1 MFTLST
7 RMHKKACNQLCTRT
21 KLTWPNIDL
30 NTQGFIMPPN
40 NLDRDI
46 QEHYE
51 TLKDVFSFFKSGRLR
66 QGWNKFKENYLRKRY
81 GANWEQHQVSKNEVG
96 FLVIGIVIGLFILLS
111 VFLFVILI
119 DAIDHAFSK
128 DWPFHEISAVTSFIK
143 KNVTG
148 GDVISSTLRKNIP
161 SAYINL
167 YMSYVCHIPV

>member
-1 MFTLST
+1 
-7 RMHKKACNQLCTRT
+7 
-21 KLTWPNIDL
+21 
-30 NTQGFIMPPN
+30 MPPN

-143 KNVTG
+143 KNLC
-148 GDVISSTLRKNIP
+148 I
-161 SAYINL
+161 A
-167 YMSYVCHIPV
+167 HIPDKTISARYPPCPPGKRHICPARDISV